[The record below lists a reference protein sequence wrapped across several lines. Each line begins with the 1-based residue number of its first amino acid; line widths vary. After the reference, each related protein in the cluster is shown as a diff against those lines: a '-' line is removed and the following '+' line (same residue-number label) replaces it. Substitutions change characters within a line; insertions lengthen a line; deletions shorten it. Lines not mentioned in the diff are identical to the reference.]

1 MLAYIFR
8 RLLQAIPL
16 LLGVATVMFVLL
28 QVAPGDPIS
37 AMAGEYPA
45 SDAYVELMNEKYG
58 FDEPVIV
65 QYWNYMTAVLRGD
78 LGYSFSNQ
86 EAVLDVILSRLWP
99 TFLLSATALIFGSVV
114 GIAVGLTA
122 GTSRSRWLDH
132 GVTGGAVALL
142 SIPVF
147 WFAQMLVLLF
157 SIRLGWLPVQG
168 MKTARA
174 NYTGWDNVKD
184 VAQHLV
190 LPAFAL
196 ALGTIGALARIVR
209 TTVTESLGSPFIETA
224 RAKGLSRREIIRS
237 HVLRNSL
244 LPAVTVIGYSVG
256 FLLSGAVL
264 IETVFGWPGMGLLL
278 NRSISDRDN
287 QVVIGI
293 LLVVSMAVVVA
304 NLLTDIVYSFV
315 DPRIRRTGGAT

>member
-1 MLAYIFR
+1 MLAYTFR

-45 SDAYVELMNEKYG
+45 SDAYVELLNEKYG
-58 FDEPVIV
+58 FDDPVIV
-65 QYWNYMTAVLRGD
+65 QYFNYMKAVLTGD
-78 LGYSFSNQ
+78 LGYSFSNN
-86 EAVLDVILSRLWP
+86 EAVLDVILSRVWP
-99 TFLLSATALIFGSVV
+99 TFLLSATALIFGSIV

-157 SIRLGWLPVQG
+157 SLRLGWLPVQG

-174 NYTGWDNVKD
+174 NYSGWDNVKD

-196 ALGTIGALARIVR
+196 SLGTIGALARIVR
-209 TTVTESLGSPFIETA
+209 TTVTESLGAPFIETA
-224 RAKGLSRREIIRS
+224 RAKGLTRREIIRS

-293 LLVVSMAVVVA
+293 LLVISLAVVVA
-304 NLLTDIVYSFV
+304 NLVTDIVYSFV